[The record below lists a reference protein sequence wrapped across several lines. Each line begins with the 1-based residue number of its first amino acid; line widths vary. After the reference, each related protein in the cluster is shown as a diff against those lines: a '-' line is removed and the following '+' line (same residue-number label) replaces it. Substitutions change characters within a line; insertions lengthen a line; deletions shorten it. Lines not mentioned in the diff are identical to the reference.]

1 MKKYGFTMI
10 ELMIVVSIIAFLA
23 TISIPR
29 YFNYYAKAKQAEVS
43 VNLAS
48 LHTAQEAYF
57 AEHGQ
62 YGKELS
68 GPNGIGWKP
77 QGYKGGGKNENFYYT
92 YGFNFDGAQ
101 EGIHY
106 FTGKLGAGK
115 ENLGNTCADK
125 ANFTASAA
133 GDISGKNKIDLW
145 QIDQDRNIKH
155 VQNGIE

>member
-1 MKKYGFTMI
+1 MKKTAFTII

-57 AEHGQ
+57 AEHGE
-62 YGKELS
+62 YCKNLS

-77 QGYKGGGKNENFYYT
+77 QGYKNGGKNENFYYT
-92 YGFNFDGAQ
+92 YGFNFEGAQ
-101 EGIHY
+101 EGINY
-106 FTGKLGAGK
+106 FTGKLGATK
-115 ENLGNTCADK
+115 DNLGNTFVNKTSFMAC
-125 ANFTASAA
+125 AA
-133 GDISGKNKIDLW
+133 GDITGKNKIDLW
-145 QIDQDRNIKH
+145 QIDQDRNLKNI
-155 VQNGIE
+155 QNGIE